1 MKEKPTP
8 LFWFFDKDCVRGDRW
23 RDDISDLG
31 RDSDVDLLIVS
42 GHDGV
47 QFEYPDVY
55 HDLLAA
61 VVSHAH
67 SLGIGI
73 ALHLNPSPGF
83 FNANTFGGPVPEV
96 DQSEIF
102 HISDPAAASAIVSDY
117 ETVLD
122 RDGKASITHSAKWA
136 RPKLAPLYCR
146 ILRAY
151 AFMKDSDG
159 FYRPGTLIDVTS
171 RVKVVD
177 NRTKSL
183 TAEADCGRECAGMTL
198 FIMVAQY
205 YNYTQVFGN
214 SQSEIFCRVMDGYAD
229 IPLDGIALDEFGYLY
244 LDCRGD
250 QPPFRGRL
258 YSPGMKKYFAER
270 LDTDIDRLLFDMRY
284 APSDDDS
291 VRIRA
296 INTYFREL
304 RKPPAE
310 NERLVYEHA
319 KKLFGDDIYF
329 GTHATFHN
337 ELDNDEIWHTGCCW
351 WDIPTTCGHTDENI
365 GMPVRMGVMLSRG
378 KPFLLDMFYSK
389 DASAH
394 YRHIAEGAPFG
405 CFELHHALNDHL
417 WGQDFTE
424 SDFLVKM
431 RRFDRAVS
439 VVRDFVDDY
448 PRLDLAVIF
457 GSSAQMNWYPD
468 EGARNHWDI
477 NGGLW
482 IRQICDEIWS
492 AGYRCALIPDYTIS
506 DGRMTFENGRLC
518 FGGYRFEKVLFL
530 YPEYADRCVC
540 GFLER
545 ARLGGVSVAAV
556 GTADRYFDGGKMF
569 FDIPREDSFDIS
581 LLDRLGCVRSGI
593 SDGCVL
599 RDGSFSMVTAGGISD
614 GEETAFD
621 FMSGGRRFSGVC
633 TGVLTYR
640 DSQGAFGT
648 IGGKVLVD
656 GVEAPFKIIS
666 E

>member
-8 LFWFFDKDCVRGDRW
+8 LFWFFDKDCVQSDRW
-23 RDDISDLG
+23 RGDIRDLK
-31 RDSDVDLLIVS
+31 RDSEVDLLIVS

-55 HDLLAA
+55 HGLLSEI
-61 VVSHAH
+61 VTYAH
-67 SLGIGI
+67 SLGIGT

-102 HISDPAAASAIVSDY
+102 HIPDPAAASAIVSDY
-117 ETVLD
+117 ETILD
-122 RDGKASITHSAKWA
+122 RDGKAFITHSAKWA
-136 RPKLAPLYCR
+136 RPKLSPLYCR

-159 FYRPGTLIDVTS
+159 FYRPGSLIDVTS

-183 TAEADCGRECAGMTL
+183 AAEADCGTECAGMTL

-205 YNYTQVFGN
+205 YNYTQVFGD
-214 SQSEIFCRVMDGYAD
+214 SQAEIFCRVMDGYAD

-258 YSPGMKKYFAER
+258 YSRGMKKHFAER

-296 INTYFREL
+296 INIYFREL

-365 GMPVRMGVMLSRG
+365 SMPVRMGVMLSRG

-417 WGQDFTE
+417 WGQDFTG
-424 SDFLVKM
+424 SDFLAKI

-439 VVRDFVDDY
+439 VVRNFVDDY

-468 EGARNHWDI
+468 EDARNYWDI
-477 NGGLW
+477 NGGPG

-506 DGRMTFENGRLC
+506 DGRMTLENGRLC
-518 FGGYRFEKVLFL
+518 FGGYRFGQVLYL
-530 YPEYADRCVC
+530 YPEYADRGVC
-540 GFLER
+540 EFLER
-545 ARLGGVSVAAV
+545 ARTDGVAIEAV
-556 GTADRYFDGGKMF
+556 GKADRYFDGGKMTLG
-569 FDIPREDSFDIS
+569 IPRKDSFDIS
-581 LLDRLGCVRSGI
+581 LVDRLGCGRSGI
-593 SDGCVL
+593 PDGCVL
-599 RDGSFSMVTAGGISD
+599 RDGSFSMVTTGGISD
-614 GEETAFD
+614 GEEMTFD
-621 FMSGGRRFSGVC
+621 FVSDGRRFSGVC
-633 TGVLTYR
+633 TGVLAYR
-640 DSQGAFGT
+640 DDQGAVGT
-648 IGGKVLVD
+648 VGGKLYVD
-656 GVEAPFKIIS
+656 GVESAFVTI
-666 E
+666 